1 MQLWMKTHIATSIIY
16 STADQICY
24 VNVSLFL
31 DKKIGSYSAIKFIVY
46 QK

>member
-24 VNVSLFL
+24 ISLFSE
-31 DKKIGSYSAIKFIVY
+31 KKKGSYSAKKFIVY